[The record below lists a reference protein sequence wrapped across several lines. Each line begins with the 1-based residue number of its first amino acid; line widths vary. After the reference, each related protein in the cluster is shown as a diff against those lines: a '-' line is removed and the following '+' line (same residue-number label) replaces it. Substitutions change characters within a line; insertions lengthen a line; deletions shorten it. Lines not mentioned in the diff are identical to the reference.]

1 MYNKNKDTFLRL
13 IMLCNNL
20 CYNFKSFIMYTYI
33 MRTNTNI
40 VCTHIIILH
49 KNGKAT
55 N

>member
-1 MYNKNKDTFLRL
+1 MYNRTKILTL
-13 IMLCNNL
+13 IMLYNNL
-20 CYNFKSFIMYTYI
+20 CYNFKNLIMYTYI

-49 KNGKAT
+49 KNEKAT